1 MNGVII
7 NIYADASELE
17 YFKEELVNYRHLPVM
32 FEMIKRDDMIRVQMK
47 VASVEFELFDVE
59 IIVFNNGDFE
69 DIIINHDHF
78 DHISI
83 VASNID

>member
-7 NIYADASELE
+7 NIYADESEME
-17 YFKEELVNYRHLPVM
+17 YFKEELVNYRHLPVAW
-32 FEMIKRDDMIRVQMK
+32 EMIERDKMIRVQMN

-59 IIVFNNGDFE
+59 ILVFNNGDCE

-83 VASNID
+83 VASNKY

>member
-7 NIYADASELE
+7 NIFADESEME
-17 YFKEELVNYRHLPVM
+17 YFKEELVNYRHLPVAW
-32 FEMIKRDDMIRVQMK
+32 EMIARDKMIRVQMN
-47 VASVEFELFDVE
+47 VASVEFECFDVE
-59 IIVFNNGDFE
+59 ILVFNNGDVE

-83 VASNID
+83 VASNKY